1 MNQSLDIP
9 TNKAPAEES
18 RLSTRLNEQQER
30 ELFERERGTALKDLN
45 DLLNSKPVSG
55 RIIDTMLRGQLL
67 GSLEAFADAQFDIYD
82 STRTRILEANPGIE
96 RKQLNSIVNK
106 IEIALGEETTKR
118 LLSVKK
124 IKIQMSPGFSITGE
138 WLNGEA
144 LKNEFE
150 SRKGQ
155 VIAERS
161 PETSVGYRKMNFINE
176 GLGVITR
183 NFNHYSKY
191 YDAVASNVDPEKP
204 TEEQKETLRVCVIA
218 MRLPESL
225 RKLADHIRLLKTSNV
240 HRDQKQAADAAIFQM
255 VSMYRA
261 LSVFSARV
269 DIFDKQLGN
278 EAEYNDKVSN
288 RRVIGMK
295 KLMQSLSPDTIKSP
309 EDFKSFVKSNDNPS
323 GKVGILVEKGFVEE
337 VEGLREYQSR
347 LYKRFWDDPVYEK
360 YVCAPR
366 LPITLSENGQSQVLG
381 FNPDDI
387 LSKDPATR
395 ITEDQITEG
404 IVHMVRRNERAM
416 RMAKDNLYRVGREI
430 EVYKSSDRG
439 NLREV
444 QLVGVGSLPEE
455 KREMILA
462 LHNLNQILGIIDECT
477 RHSNVY
483 AEAKAIYKQKQK
495 QALSNLVTRVIVDGA
510 PSDTEE
516 STDEGETN

>member
-1 MNQSLDIP
+1 MNPP
-9 TNKAPAEES
+9 TDTPPSELPKQDGAVS
-18 RLSTRLNEQQER
+18 KRLGAAQEQAI
-30 ELFERERGTALKDLN
+30 FERESGLALADLTN
-45 DLLNSKPVSG
+45 LLNSKPVSD
-55 RIIDTMLRGQLL
+55 RIISTLLSGQLL
-67 GSLEAFADAQFDIYD
+67 ACLEAFADAQFDIYD
-82 STRTRILEANPGIE
+82 RTRTRILNANPGID
-96 RKQLNSIVNK
+96 RKQLNGIVNK
-106 IEIALGEETTKR
+106 IELALGAKTTEK
-118 LLSVKK
+118 LTSIKTVK
-124 IKIQMSPGFSITGE
+124 IKMSPGFSITGE

-150 SRKGQ
+150 ARKGQ

-161 PETSVGYRKMNFINE
+161 LEASIGPIKMEFINE

-191 YDAVASNVDPEKP
+191 YDAVASIVDPENP
-204 TEEQKETLRVCVIA
+204 TEEEKETLRVCVIA

-240 HRDQKQAADAAIFQM
+240 RKDEKGAADAAIFQM

-261 LSVFSARV
+261 LSVFSARL

-278 EAEYNDKVSN
+278 ENDYDHRVSN

-309 EDFKSFVKSNDNPS
+309 EDFKAFVNSNDNPS

-366 LPITLSENGQSQVLG
+366 LPVTLDESGRSQVLG

-387 LSKDPATR
+387 LAKDPTTR
-395 ITEDQITEG
+395 ITDNQITEG
-404 IVHMVRRNERAM
+404 IVHIVRRNERVM
-416 RMAKDNLYRVGREI
+416 ELAKDNLYRVGGEI
-430 EVYKSSDRG
+430 EVYKSNARG
-439 NLREV
+439 NLTER
-444 QLVGVGSLPEE
+444 QLVGIGSLSEE
-455 KREMILA
+455 KKEMILA
-462 LHNLNQILGIIDECT
+462 LYKLNQLLETIDKYT
-477 RHSNVY
+477 RHSKVY
-483 AEAKAIYKQKQK
+483 AKAKAIYKQKQK
-495 QALSNLVTRVIVDGA
+495 EALSALVRRVIVGRA
-510 PSDTEE
+510 PSGAQKN
-516 STDEGETN
+516 TDEGETN